1 MSQDIA
7 SKSERVRAHTSNP
20 AAASAPK
27 ETAPQPSTRIADM
40 VAAIHEKYRALTDA
54 ANGTA
59 QSVIARSQPGLEAPT
74 GRHAEGIDWYEHR
87 DIATTMARAQQLAK
101 PIIFKFYVDWCPP
114 CALLEE
120 TLLQD
125 SAVRAAASE
134 YFCVRVN
141 GDLPGADP
149 LLSNYHVVGYP
160 TFVIARPDGTR
171 IGRFQDAIDAGDFAN
186 QLRTLAAATS
196 PEPSWQEDFE
206 LPSFTLPTDALFE
219 DIAAMEE
226 SGRRDEAKTMA
237 RQIGAAL
244 VAQFDTDLAL
254 RTRRSGIST
263 ALELLV
269 MGEAYAEAID
279 LAERAARVFPDHFM
293 WPFQVASIHQKMNQ
307 WEDALNPAQR
317 AFDIAAGRTRL
328 RAGYLYYE
336 ILLHELRPYEARLA
350 LEIALESV
358 NWETNT
364 FEVIDRWR
372 TALEKR
378 LANISP

>member
-1 MSQDIA
+1 MSRDLA
-7 SKSERVRAHTSNP
+7 SRNERARAHTSNP
-20 AAASAPK
+20 AEVSAPK
-27 ETAPQPSTRIADM
+27 EATPQPPTHIADM
-40 VAAIHEKYRALTDA
+40 VAAFHEKYRALTNA

-59 QSVIARSQPGLEAPT
+59 KSVIARSQPGLEAPT
-74 GRHAEGIDWYEHR
+74 GHHAEGIDWYEHR
-87 DIATTMARAQQLAK
+87 DFATTMARATQSGK

-125 SAVRAAASE
+125 SAVRTAASE

-149 LLSNYHVVGYP
+149 LLSGYHVVGYP
-160 TFVIARPDGTR
+160 TFIIARPDGTP
-171 IGRFQDAIDAGDFAN
+171 IGRFQDVIEAGDFAS

-196 PEPSWQEDFE
+196 PEPSWQENLA
-206 LPSFTLPTDALFE
+206 LPSFTLPTDALLE
-219 DIAAMEE
+219 DIAAMEKA
-226 SGRRDEAKTMA
+226 GRRDEARTMA
-237 RQIGAAL
+237 RQIGAEL
-244 VAQFDTDLAL
+244 VVQFDTDLAL
-254 RTRRSGIST
+254 RTRQSGISA

-293 WPFQVASIHQKMNQ
+293 WPFQLASIHQKMNQ
-307 WEDALNPAQR
+307 WESALAPAQR
-317 AFDIAAGRTRL
+317 AFDIAEGRTRL

-358 NWETNT
+358 NWDTNP

-378 LANISP
+378 LANISL